1 MKYYITIAMLLI
13 STALHAQH
21 LVLNWEEDI
30 IVYPSDS
37 TDVIFAILPHVF
49 ISDEET
55 EYSWIAKVLTVGD
68 KRFKLEITLDD
79 SSLEPMGDPII
90 GWVDKKQCGVFLRAN
105 RHEGRIPIMDIYMSK
120 SLDGDFIP
128 FDVYSINFEWVS
140 VTDLYYHPG
149 RQKYIYKVHFSH
161 EGALYSGWVPRSC
174 HDIYNSCN

>member
-13 STALHAQH
+13 STALRAQY
-21 LVLNWEEDI
+21 LVLNHEEDI
-30 IVYPSDS
+30 VVYPSDS

-49 ISDEET
+49 ITDEET
-55 EYSWIAKVLTVGD
+55 DYSWIAKVLTVGD
-68 KRFKLEITLDD
+68 KRFKLEITLHD
-79 SSLEPMGDPII
+79 SSLESMGDPII
-90 GWVDKKQCGVFLRAN
+90 GWVDKKQCGVFLRDN
-105 RHEGRIPIMDIYMSK
+105 RYEGRIAIMDIYMSK